1 MVRVGGFKEDLPD
14 GTSAP
19 SRHALPMGVS
29 WDELRVVVGRRR
41 RRQLGDININVGFAE
56 YRVAPYNFA
65 GEIVDSDSASDVERW
80 ARANFDDVI
89 FAAHFPT
96 WVGRKRT
103 RERLGE
109 EID

>member
-1 MVRVGGFKEDLPD
+1 MVRVDGPKKDLPD

-29 WDELRVVVGRRR
+29 WDELRVVVGRQ
-41 RRQLGDININVGFAE
+41 RRQLGDVNINVGFAE

-65 GEIVDSDSASDVERW
+65 GEIVDSGWTSNVERW

-89 FAAHFPT
+89 FAAHFATVPD
-96 WVGRKRT
+96 VGWAKKNT
-103 RERLGE
+103 
-109 EID
+109 